1 MKKRTNKTL
10 KREDGDKPY
19 GRLKRIDDMLPPPEE
34 LLPQDKAVQV
44 TLVLD
49 EGTVKF
55 FKESA
60 KKTGQKYQRLIRAA
74 LKGYAEK
81 YG

>member
-1 MKKRTNKTL
+1 MKKKIDNTV
-10 KREDGDKPY
+10 KREYGDKPY

-34 LLPQDKAVQV
+34 LLPPDKAVKV

-49 EGTVKF
+49 EKTVKF

-60 KKTGQKYQRLIRAA
+60 KKSGQKYQRLIRAA
-74 LKGYAEK
+74 LKGYATK